1 MKSLKLFSWSNTF
14 RFEKEKKTSGSEA
27 SAQTSTHAGQVFILG
42 AQQAKRK
49 DKLIQEFAL
58 DWQKSELQNSTKDVL
73 QFMSNRGPIWIV
85 MARKGTSLRNMNAL
99 TSESAY
105 SQLRDFSGSLVA
117 SFKSL
122 GLKKVF
128 YHFDGLDPKSFEAV
142 IMGMDLASYQYKLME
157 SPSPFADLPEVVI
170 PMLNV
175 GLKKVFDYAQVKARA
190 VNRARHLVNMPPNE
204 CNPETIE
211 KMLKAVLPK
220 NLKIEVWQQERLAKE
235 NMYLHISVGQGS
247 AIPPRM
253 VRMSYRPTGRK
264 KSEPIAFVGK
274 GITFDT
280 GGLDIKPSSAMR
292 LMKKDMGGA
301 ASILSLALFAAE
313 AKIDQACDFYLALAE
328 NSVDQNSFRP
338 SDVYVSRAGFRVEID
353 NTDAEGRLVLA
364 DVLDVAVTHK
374 EEPSLV
380 IDVATLTGAC
390 RVALGTEVAGLF
402 SNDDKLAKDL
412 MRRSHEVGDYCW
424 QLPMVERYF
433 GSYSSA
439 FADFKN
445 SGDGMG
451 GAITA
456 ALFLQKFVRGKK
468 WAHLDAYCWN
478 DKPTGS
484 LSFVGGSGQTVQLL
498 MNFLE
503 G

>member
-14 RFEKEKKTSGSEA
+14 RFEKEKKPSSLGGTI
-27 SAQTSTHAGQVFILG
+27 HAGQVYILG
-42 AQQAKRK
+42 AQQSKQK
-49 DKLIQEFAL
+49 DKLIQELAL
-58 DWQKSELQNSTKDVL
+58 DWQKSDLQKSSKDVL
-73 QFMSNRGPIWIV
+73 HFMSAQGAIWIV
-85 MARKGTSLRNMNAL
+85 LARKAKPLHSANAL
-99 TSESAY
+99 TGESAY
-105 SQLRDFSGSLVA
+105 SQLRDLSGSLVT
-117 SFKSL
+117 SFRSI

-128 YHFDGLDPKSFEAV
+128 YHFEGLDPKSFEAV
-142 IMGMDLASYQYKLME
+142 VMGMDLASYQYKLME
-157 SPSPFADLPEVVI
+157 SPNPFVDLPEVVI
-170 PMLNV
+170 PMLNSS
-175 GLKKVFDYAQVKARA
+175 LKKIFDSAQVKARA
-190 VNRARHLVNMPPNE
+190 VNRARHLVNMPPNL

-211 KMLKAVLPK
+211 KMLKAILPK
-220 NLKIEVWQQERLAKE
+220 NLKMEVWQKERLIKE
-235 NMYLHISVGQGS
+235 NMHLHLSVGQGS
-247 AIPPRM
+247 ATPPRM
-253 VRMSYRPTGRK
+253 IRLSYRPMGRK
-264 KSEPIAFVGK
+264 KSAPIAFVGK

-280 GGLDIKPSSAMR
+280 GGLDIKPSSGMR

-301 ASILSLALFAAE
+301 ASVLSLALFAAE
-313 AKIDQACDFYLALAE
+313 AKLDQACDFYLALAE

-338 SDVYVSRAGFRVEID
+338 SDVYASRAGYRVEID

-402 SNDDKLAKDL
+402 SNDDKLAKEL

-424 QLPMVERYF
+424 QVPLVERYF

-498 MNFLE
+498 MSFLE
-503 G
+503 S